1 MYYKIFFN
9 ILLILLISVFQI
21 SFINNLPS
29 FFSQINLFFIVL
41 IFVLSLTNFEYTVWW
56 TVGFG
61 FMLDVFSFN
70 YFGVYLLS
78 YFFTII
84 FINYLYKNYLTDRS
98 LYSFSILIVV
108 FLVFYEL
115 VSKIFFYILYSINN
129 QDIFFLTSKI
139 FWMNIFSS
147 LVINLFAMSIL
158 FYVVSLLSE
167 KLKPVFL
174 IKK

>member
-1 MYYKIFFN
+1 
-9 ILLILLISVFQI
+9 
-21 SFINNLPS
+21 
-29 FFSQINLFFIVL
+29 
-41 IFVLSLTNFEYTVWW
+41 
-56 TVGFG
+56 VGFG